1 MKNLAS
7 GSWRAW
13 HRCKLTL
20 LLVSLPCAQAGM
32 LEFRSE
38 GFFASPDAEV
48 KFFRE
53 AWRHDPHLDVNGKF
67 AISFVGPILHPGYHT
82 LSGGQTVIAVDKG
95 RRQLTESGV
104 IETSA
109 TPCRRTLTEYQGGLL
124 LRLDYEGTPDGISEV
139 KSRLLFPVDVFA
151 NRRVRWTGADIVFPA
166 ATPAPNQFNFLNDP
180 RGEANRF
187 RFDLGNGTELGV
199 QFLSPVKN
207 LSLSDCRE
215 WNETNYHLAT
225 SFTGR
230 SLLIYLCLLKPQDP
244 FPVVEAPPEP
254 ASKPEAR
261 MAPAGAVFTIPNG
274 TQEIAVAKT
283 GSIHV
288 RQNSGSVVTLEPPQL
303 SVQGSNVAFS
313 EPAGFE
319 VKGNR
324 VDVVTQVKGRP
335 FRLRQSVEMENDGWL
350 NVSASFE
357 GIDVA
362 GPGPQV
368 ELALPADRF
377 AGKTIRAADR
387 LFVLSREPSAEAMLF
402 DDWAGKVLDY
412 EFPLDGQ
419 CRVSLVCD
427 VKSQTLLKDYRSWGQ
442 PAFKIGLVAQ
452 KGVLKYRLHF
462 KKSDP
467 TPAASA
473 QHRGNLLTDGAS
485 FETGPEGVRPF
496 ACYSW
501 TEKMVE
507 PGIPPV
513 FDTTTAVH
521 GTTSLRLTA
530 SDPVK
535 KGNPRGFAFVGA
547 VFNRVEL
554 KRDRVYTVSAWM
566 KADRPGIKGT
576 LFCGET
582 TWAGEDWQP
591 FPVTTEWKRYQ
602 FSFVPSDLQKSGY
615 YLTWAGLASD
625 IKEGS
630 LWIDAVQLE
639 EGGLSDF
646 SPSAP
651 AEYGIETTSKDKLFD
666 VGQPCT
672 AIVRIRNNAHTP
684 LVASVP
690 YVIKDYWDRPVRSG
704 VIPVNVPAATTAAV
718 PLDLGKLPGG
728 YYRGYLTPP
737 GGGVKEMIFGVYQ
750 PQPLTPLPDDWPLAC
765 HNDPAPL
772 VRKIGFGSV
781 RAFDIFAFSEIAPEK
796 GTFTF
801 ERADRMV
808 ARAAEC
814 GLTIM
819 PIFGDFRW
827 PSYRPQ
833 PPIPPYAQASV
844 NNLPDGVRMT
854 WPTTAAWKDYV
865 RALTARYKGKI
876 TYWEVFNEPNLSMSA
891 EQYFPYL
898 QSAYEAAK
906 EGNPDSKVVG
916 VCATSDFSGKP
927 GSFTDSVFA
936 LGGPRFFDVLSVH
949 LYDNKPPEDS
959 LGVGSDKLIQQ
970 WRKTLRETHGKDAP
984 VWHTE
989 KSYIA
994 RETGYSRK
1002 KTNVP
1007 LDYCDE
1013 PQFLVDTFR
1022 QKAEY
1027 QIRETLLSAVNG
1039 GGRFFWFGAFD
1050 YESSF
1055 ISIRAFQPYGLEHT
1069 QFDQSPCPELIAAN
1083 GLARALD
1090 GMSHPFRQLA
1100 PGGTAYGCV
1109 FTGEKGSVAA
1119 LWDWKKTSRLII
1131 PVGRTPFV
1139 VRNFFGEPLA
1149 LKPNAQGDLV
1159 VELDGAPK
1167 YVSLPGH
1174 TGEAACTLV
1183 GRARQE

>member
-1 MKNLAS
+1 VKRLEPV
-7 GSWRAW
+7 WCRAW
-13 HRCKLTL
+13 SRWTFGL
-20 LLVSLPCAQAGM
+20 LSLVSPFAQAGS

-53 AWRHDPHLDVNGKF
+53 TWRHTPHLDVNGKL

-82 LSGGQTVIAVDKG
+82 LSGGQTAIAVDKG

-104 IETSA
+104 IESPA
-109 TPCRRTLTEYQGGLL
+109 TPCRRTFSEYQGGLL
-124 LRLDYEGTPDGISEV
+124 MRLDYEGSPAGISEV
-139 KSRLLFPVDVFA
+139 KARLLFPVEVFA

-166 ATPAPNQFNFLNDP
+166 TVPAPNQFYFLNDP
-180 RGEANRF
+180 HGEANQF

-199 QFLSPVKN
+199 QFLSPIKS

-215 WNETNYHLAT
+215 WNEANYHLVT
-225 SFTGR
+225 SFEGH
-230 SLLIYLCLLKPQDP
+230 SLLVYLCVLKPQEP
-244 FPVVEAPPEP
+244 FHAVEAPPEAGRP
-254 ASKPEAR
+254 PQAR
-261 MAPAGAVFTIPNG
+261 LVGPHAVFAVPNG
-274 TQEIAVAKT
+274 AQQIAVAKT
-283 GSIHV
+283 GRIEV
-288 RQNSGSVVTLEPPQL
+288 LQTGGSVFALEPPHL
-303 SVQGSNVAFS
+303 NIEGKDLAFS

-324 VDVVTQVKGRP
+324 VEVVTHVKDRP
-335 FRLRQSVEMENDGWL
+335 FRLHQSVEMDNDGWL

-357 GIDVA
+357 AIDLA
-362 GPGPQV
+362 GPSPQT
-368 ELALPADRF
+368 ELSLPANRF
-377 AGKTIRAADR
+377 AGRTIRAADR
-387 LFVLSREPSAEAMLF
+387 LLVLPREPSAEAMLF
-402 DDWAGKVLDY
+402 DGWAGKVLDY

-419 CRVSLVCD
+419 SRVSLVCD
-427 VKSQTLLKDYRSWGQ
+427 LKAQTLLRDYRPWGQ
-442 PAFKIGLVAQ
+442 PAFKIGMVAQ
-452 KGVLKYRLHF
+452 KGVLNYRLHF
-462 KKSDP
+462 KKQDDAIPSTR
-467 TPAASA
+467 TP
-473 QHRGNLLTDGAS
+473 GNLLAGGAS
-485 FETGPEGVRPF
+485 FETGPDGVRPF
-496 ACYSW
+496 SCYSW

-530 SDPVK
+530 SDSVK
-535 KGNPRGFAFVGA
+535 KGNPRGFAFIGA

-554 KRDRVYTVSAWM
+554 NRDRVYTVSAWM
-566 KADRPGIKGT
+566 KADRPGLKGT

-602 FSFVPSDLQKSGY
+602 FSFVPSDLQKSGF
-615 YLTWAGLASD
+615 YLTWAGLSSD
-625 IKEGS
+625 CKEGS

-639 EGGLSDF
+639 EGGLSNF
-646 SPSAP
+646 VPSSPV
-651 AEYGIETTSKDKLFD
+651 EYGIEATSKEKLFEA
-666 VGQPCT
+666 GQPCT
-672 AIVRIRNNAHTP
+672 AVLRVRNNARTP
-684 LVASVP
+684 LAASVP

-704 VIPVNVPAATTAAV
+704 VIPVNVSAITTAAV
-718 PLDLGKLPGG
+718 PLDLGKLPVG

-737 GGGVKEMIFGVYQ
+737 GSAVKELIFGVYQ

-765 HNDPAPL
+765 HNDPTPL

-781 RAFDIFAFSEIAPEK
+781 RAFDIFEFSEIAPEK
-796 GTFTF
+796 GVFTF

-808 ARAAEC
+808 EQAARC

-819 PIFGDFRW
+819 PILGDFRW

-844 NNLPDGVRMT
+844 THLSGDVRMT
-854 WPTTAAWKDYV
+854 WPTTLAWKDYV
-865 RALTARYKGKI
+865 RALTARYQGKI

-906 EGNPDSKVVG
+906 EGNPDCKVVG

-927 GSFTDSVFA
+927 GSFTDGVFA
-936 LGGPRFFDVLSVH
+936 LGGTRFFDVLSVH
-949 LYDNKPPEDS
+949 LYDNQPPEES
-959 LGVGSDKLIQQ
+959 LGTGSDKLIRQ
-970 WRKTLRETHGKDAP
+970 WRTTLRETQGKDAP

-1039 GGRFFWFGAFD
+1039 GGRFFWFGAFN

-1055 ISIRAFQPYGLEHT
+1055 ISIRAFQPYGLDHT
-1069 QFDQSPCPELIAAN
+1069 EFDQSPCPELIAAN

-1090 GMSHPFRQLA
+1090 GTSHPFRQLA

-1119 LWDWKKTSRLII
+1119 LWQAKTPSRLVI

-1149 LKPNAQGDLV
+1149 LTPDAKGNLV
-1159 VELDGAPK
+1159 VELEGAPK
-1167 YVSLPGH
+1167 YLTLPGL
-1174 TGEAACTLV
+1174 TGEAACTLL
-1183 GRARQE
+1183 AQTRQE

>member
-1 MKNLAS
+1 
-7 GSWRAW
+7 
-13 HRCKLTL
+13 
-20 LLVSLPCAQAGM
+20 VQAGS

-38 GFFASPDAEV
+38 GYFASPDAEV
-48 KFFRE
+48 KFSRE
-53 AWRHDPHLDVNGKF
+53 AWRSDPHLDVNGTF
-67 AISFVGPILHPGYHT
+67 SVSFVGPILHPGYHT

-104 IETSA
+104 IENPTTA
-109 TPCRRTLTEYQGGLL
+109 CRRTYEEYQGGLL
-124 LRLDYEGTPDGISEV
+124 MRLDYEGTPDGISEV

-166 ATPAPNQFNFLNDP
+166 KPAPNQFYFLNDP

-199 QFLSPVKN
+199 QFLSPIKN

-215 WNETNYHLAT
+215 WNENNYHLVT
-225 SFTGR
+225 SFKGR
-230 SLLIYLCLLKPQDP
+230 SLLVYLCVLKPQDP
-244 FPVVEAPPEP
+244 FPVVEAPH
-254 ASKPEAR
+254 EAAAQPQPR
-261 MAPAGAVFTIPNG
+261 LADAGAVFAVLNSTP
-274 TQEIAVAKT
+274 EVAVAKT
-283 GSIHV
+283 GFIQV
-288 RQNSGSVVTLEPPQL
+288 RQNGVPAFTLEAPHV
-303 SVQGSNVAFS
+303 SDQGSDAVFS

-319 VKGNR
+319 VHGNR
-324 VDVVTQVKGRP
+324 VDVLTQVKDRP
-335 FRLRQSVEMENDGWL
+335 FRLRQSVEMESDGWL

-357 GIDVA
+357 GIDLA
-362 GPGPQV
+362 GPSPQV
-368 ELALPADRF
+368 ELALSANRF
-377 AGKTIRAADR
+377 AGKTIRGADR
-387 LFVLSREPSAEAMLF
+387 LFVLPREPSAEPMLF

-412 EFPLDGQ
+412 ELPLDAQ
-419 CRVSLVCD
+419 SRVSLVCD
-427 VKSQTLLKDYRSWGQ
+427 VKAQTLLRDYRSWGQ
-442 PAFKIGLVAQ
+442 PAFKIGMVAQ

-462 KKSDP
+462 KKEDVSP
-467 TPAASA
+467 SA
-473 QHRGNLLTDGAS
+473 QIYGNLLPNGVS

-507 PGIPPV
+507 PGIPPA

-547 VFNRVEL
+547 AFNRVEL
-554 KRDRVYTVSAWM
+554 KRDCVYTVSAWM
-566 KADRPGIKGT
+566 KADRPGLKGT

-591 FPVTTEWKRYQ
+591 FPVTTEWMRYQ
-602 FSFVPSDLQKSGY
+602 FSFVPSDFHKSGF

-639 EGGLSDF
+639 EGALSDF
-646 SPSAP
+646 QPSAP
-651 AEYGIETTSKDKLFD
+651 AEYGVEATGKEKLFEA
-666 VGQPCT
+666 GQPCT
-672 AIVRIRNNAHTP
+672 AVVRIRNNASTP
-684 LVASVP
+684 LTASIP

-704 VIPVNVPAATTAAV
+704 VIPVNVPATTTTAV

-737 GGGVKEMIFGVYQ
+737 GAGVKELIFGVYQ

-781 RAFDIFAFSEIAPEK
+781 RAFDIFSLSEIAPEK
-796 GTFTF
+796 GTFNF
-801 ERADRMV
+801 ETADRMV
-808 ARAAEC
+808 AQAAAC

-833 PPIPPYAQASV
+833 PPIPTYAQASITD
-844 NNLPDGVRMT
+844 LSDGVRMT
-854 WPTTAAWKDYV
+854 WPTTSAWKDYV

-891 EQYFPYL
+891 ERYFPYL

-906 EGNPDSKVVG
+906 EGNPDCKVVG
-916 VCATSDFSGKP
+916 VCATSDFAGKP
-927 GSFTDSVFA
+927 GSFTDSVLA
-936 LGGPRFFDVLSVH
+936 LGGTRFFDVLSVH
-949 LYDNKPPEDS
+949 LYDNKPPEES
-959 LGVGSDKLIQQ
+959 LGVGSDTLIRQ

-1069 QFDQSPCPELIAAN
+1069 EFDQSPCPELIAAN

-1100 PGGTAYGCV
+1100 PGGTTYGCV
-1109 FTGEKGSVAA
+1109 FTGEKGALAA
-1119 LWDWKKTSRLII
+1119 LWTAKKSSRLII

-1149 LKPNAQGDLV
+1149 LTPNAQGDLV
-1159 VELDGAPK
+1159 MELDGAPK
-1167 YVSLPGH
+1167 YLALPGL
-1174 TGEAACTLV
+1174 TGEAACTLL
-1183 GRARQE
+1183 GQSRQE